1 MVEAARHVTPEA
13 VNAIAR
19 SMFAFVASYGAE
31 EETLAAAEADPG
43 AYSSPGP
50 TRPSSITAC
59 VPAFV
64 QESGDAIDG
73 GLSARE
79 GADLTTGGH
88 LDGSGID
95 MDAVVQ
101 PGAEDP
107 AEEAPPPPGSIRCAP
122 RAFQLA
128 AYKTQK
134 ATRTARET
142 IREVGVSHPPWR
154 RYLKRRAC
162 QHSLSPRSS
171 LAPPGTGATPCGRPH

>member
-31 EETLAAAEADPG
+31 EEALAAAAADPA
-43 AYSSPGP
+43 AYAPPGP

-73 GLSARE
+73 GLSARPAAE
-79 GADLTTGGH
+79 MTTGGH

-95 MDAVVQ
+95 VDAVMQ
-101 PGAEDP
+101 PGAKDP
-107 AEEAPPPPGSIRCAP
+107 EEEAPPPPGSIRCAFH
-122 RAFQLA
+122 R
-128 AYKTQK
+128 
-134 ATRTARET
+134 
-142 IREVGVSHPPWR
+142 
-154 RYLKRRAC
+154 
-162 QHSLSPRSS
+162 
-171 LAPPGTGATPCGRPH
+171 